1 MFAVSE
7 ATNMLLTTLNYWLR
21 TLDSVGRLWTLETIA
36 TDDHDALDFTVGL
49 LDNTMAR
56 AFAGDAVIVRNEIQ
70 RVVVLTLMA
79 RSAGFQSRVATG
91 IFQGNTTRILVQI
104 RSLRKAHMLGQKF
117 TSESPVGFR

>member
-1 MFAVSE
+1 
-7 ATNMLLTTLNYWLR
+7 
-21 TLDSVGRLWTLETIA
+21 LETIA
-36 TDDHDALDFTVGL
+36 NDDNEALDFTVGL
-49 LDNTMAR
+49 LDNTMAL

-79 RSAGFQSRVATG
+79 RSDGLQSRVATG
-91 IFQGNTTRILVQI
+91 IFQGNTTRTLVKI

>member
-36 TDDHDALDFTVGL
+36 TDDHEALDFTVGL

-70 RVVVLTLMA
+70 RVVVLTLMG
-79 RSAGFQSRVATG
+79 R
-91 IFQGNTTRILVQI
+91 
-104 RSLRKAHMLGQKF
+104 
-117 TSESPVGFR
+117 